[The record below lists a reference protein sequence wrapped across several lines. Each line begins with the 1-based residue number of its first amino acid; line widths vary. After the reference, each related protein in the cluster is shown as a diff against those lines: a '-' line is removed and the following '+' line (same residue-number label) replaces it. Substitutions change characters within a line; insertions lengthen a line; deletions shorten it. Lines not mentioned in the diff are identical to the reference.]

1 MRLPQSILRSFFVRT
16 IHFLSI
22 ARVLLLLGMVP
33 VSTSA
38 ANAQLVFTPTD
49 LRFGSVLVGQTETL
63 AAAVSNTGQASVT
76 ITAVAV
82 SNAEFTTSGLTLP
95 LALAAGQ
102 SVEFSVGF
110 TPTSTKY
117 AGGTVKLISN
127 ARNAT
132 LQVAGSGENG
142 EVVTANPAS
151 VSFGQVTIG
160 STSTVS
166 VVVSNA
172 ASHKVM
178 LSSLQSTGAGFSVS
192 GPTFPLTLNAGQSIT
207 LMAAFAPQSA
217 GTSGGSL
224 FISGPGLAIPLSGT
238 GETPGQLTANPASL
252 AFGSVQD
259 GSNLTL
265 TDSLTN
271 TGAASVTIS
280 QASVTGV
287 AFSMSGLNPP
297 LTLNPGASVT
307 FTVVF
312 APQSPGSVNGN
323 ILVSSNA
330 SDSSLNVSLSGTGTA
345 QGQLAIAPGSVNF
358 GNVNV
363 GSSASQTSSI
373 SASGASVTIS
383 SASLNN
389 SEFSLS
395 GLSFPLTLA
404 PGQSVP
410 ATLTFAPQSSGTANA
425 VLTVTS
431 NAANSPSE
439 ALSGNGVAPA
449 SHSVS
454 LSWTDTGSG
463 ITGYN
468 VFRGGVSGGPYTQ
481 INSSLDTATT
491 YLDNSVAAG
500 QTYYY
505 VVTAVNGS
513 GMQSAYSSPTEAQ
526 IPNN

>member
-33 VSTSA
+33 VTISA
-38 ANAQLVFTPTD
+38 ANAQLVFTPTE
-49 LRFGSVLVGQTETL
+49 LRFGSVVVGQTETL
-63 AAAVSNTGQASVT
+63 AATIANTGQASVT

-82 SNAEFTTSGLTLP
+82 SNAEFATSGLTLP

-102 SVEFSVGF
+102 SVELSVSF
-110 TPTSTKY
+110 TPTSTRY
-117 AGGTVKLISN
+117 AGGTIKLISN
-127 ARNAT
+127 VRNAV
-132 LQVAGSGENG
+132 LQVAGSGENFQA
-142 EVVTANPAS
+142 VVANPS
-151 VSFGQVTIG
+151 GVSFGQVMVG

-166 VVVSNA
+166 VVVSNTL
-172 ASHKVM
+172 SHKVM

-192 GPTFPLTLNAGQSIT
+192 GPPFPMTLNAGQSIT
-207 LMAAFAPQSA
+207 LKTAFAPQSA
-217 GTSGGSL
+217 GASGGSL

-238 GETPGQLTANPASL
+238 GEMAGQLTANPASL

-259 GSNLTL
+259 GANLTL

-271 TGAASVTIS
+271 TGASSVTIS
-280 QASVTGV
+280 QASVTGA

-312 APQSPGSVNGN
+312 APQSPGGVNGN

-330 SDSSLNVSLSGTGTA
+330 ADSSLNVSLSGTGSA
-345 QGQLAIAPGSVNF
+345 QGQLAITPPSENF

-373 SASGASVTIS
+373 SASGASVAIS

-404 PGQSVP
+404 AGQSV
-410 ATLTFAPQSSGTANA
+410 AAILTFAPQSSGTANA
-425 VLTVTS
+425 VLTVAS

-439 ALSGNGVAPA
+439 ALSGNGVAA

-454 LSWTDTGSG
+454 LSWSDSGSG
-463 ITGYN
+463 IAGYN
-468 VFRGGVSGGPYTQ
+468 VFRGGNSGGPYAQ
-481 INSSLDTATT
+481 INPSLDTAPAYT
-491 YLDNSVAAG
+491 DNSVAAG

-505 VVTAVNGS
+505 VVTAISGN